1 LGAAGEI
8 NFLTGEEGWGFEE
21 KSTQKFLHNGKKKKT
36 TKFRENKKFFHFFFS
51 SKSEIYF

>member
-1 LGAAGEI
+1 VAGEI

-21 KSTQKFLHNGKKKKT
+21 KSTQKFLHSGKKKKKT